1 MPQTLCASLLSW
13 SDAEKYIGVQ
23 GSLAPNVLQRITA
36 PPLYVSMT
44 IGLMPATLSQTLSAK
59 IDPSHVYPPNGCL
72 QGSLPVRIHACRK
85 LDPDDV
91 ALSLILSPRSASSIR
106 PCNRLMFSLLALV
119 ADSHQGCEALV
130 QYPEHPST
138 SGTSCRLTAA
148 GLRTPKLANG
158 GTANTFRVPHVQ
170 RPLRH

>member
-13 SDAEKYIGVQ
+13 SDAEKHIGVQ
-23 GSLAPNVLQRITA
+23 GALPPNMLQPITA

-59 IDPSHVYPPNGCL
+59 INLSYFYPPNGCL

-119 ADSHQGCEALV
+119 ADSQQGREALV
-130 QYPEHPST
+130 QYSEHPST
-138 SGTSCRLTAA
+138 SSTGCRRTAA
-148 GLRTPKLANG
+148 WPRTPKLANG

-170 RPLRH
+170 RPLLH